1 MGNWFNKETRGSV
14 MGIFSAS
21 SSFGDILGQQTGA
34 FFAQFSNVEWEY
46 IMITTTCYV
55 LISAFLFLL
64 VDEKPNVYLLPQS
77 NIVPLEET
85 ITGKPK
91 KKKGISFWKAWL
103 LPG

>member
-1 MGNWFNKETRGSV
+1 